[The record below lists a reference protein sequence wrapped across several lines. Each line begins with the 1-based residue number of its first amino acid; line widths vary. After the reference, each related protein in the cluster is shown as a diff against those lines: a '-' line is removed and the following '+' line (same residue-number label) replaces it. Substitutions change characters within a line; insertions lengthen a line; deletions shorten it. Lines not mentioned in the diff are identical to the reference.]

1 MKKLNIFDDYNN
13 LSEDNKRIVDD
24 LSSEIFSK
32 EIDLRNKVT
41 IDVEGDKRANTI
53 IGGNTKQNGQ
63 IKHLYGLSNDDIYSF
78 PTISGRT
85 MIIGGQFSQIQI
97 DGIIINETNSIVYTA
112 TDEYNNRIANLLRA
126 SNGKEYYLTNCDDN
140 GNDE

>member
-1 MKKLNIFDDYNN
+1 MLPKELALKLNIFDDYNN

-24 LSSEIFSK
+24 LSSEIFSQ

-85 MIIGGQFSQIQI
+85 MIIGS
-97 DGIIINETNSIVYTA
+97 
-112 TDEYNNRIANLLRA
+112 
-126 SNGKEYYLTNCDDN
+126 
-140 GNDE
+140 

>member
-1 MKKLNIFDDYNN
+1 MKKLNIFYDYNN

-24 LSSEIFSK
+24 LSSEIFSQ

-53 IGGNTKQNGQ
+53 IGGNTEQNGQ
-63 IKHLYGLSNDDIYSF
+63 IKNLYGLSNDDIYSF

-85 MIIGGQFSQIQI
+85 MIIGG
-97 DGIIINETNSIVYTA
+97 
-112 TDEYNNRIANLLRA
+112 
-126 SNGKEYYLTNCDDN
+126 
-140 GNDE
+140 